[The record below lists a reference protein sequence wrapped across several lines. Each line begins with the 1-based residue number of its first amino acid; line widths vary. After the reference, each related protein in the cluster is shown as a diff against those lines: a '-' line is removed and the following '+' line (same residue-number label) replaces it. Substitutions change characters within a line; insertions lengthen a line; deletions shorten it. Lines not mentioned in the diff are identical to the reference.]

1 MITKMMN
8 GMGGTI
14 QKKTNLKIW
23 NEPHYITHA
32 YNHHSSMFFC
42 WMIQWWKWENFSIF
56 FKFMRLNR
64 QTTNNTK
71 TTTINKNQCFET
83 MSEHLFWLFIWKCQH
98 HSTITLFQCQ
108 SSWLSFQ
115 LGRLYYVPSIIH
127 LYFDYNYFLLKN
139 SLMVYNHHHHVNE
152 EGEEIC
158 IKIQFS
164 MWIFPMMIKFLKTI
178 LSFHLHLHRYA
189 VHIRH
194 NGDDDN

>member
-98 HSTITLFQCQ
+98 HYHLVSM
-108 SSWLSFQ
+108 
-115 LGRLYYVPSIIH
+115 SIIMIIIPTWEVMLCAIH
-127 LYFDYNYFLLKN
+127 H
-139 SLMVYNHHHHVNE
+139 SLV
-152 EGEEIC
+152 
-158 IKIQFS
+158 F
-164 MWIFPMMIKFLKTI
+164 WL
-178 LSFHLHLHRYA
+178 
-189 VHIRH
+189 
-194 NGDDDN
+194 